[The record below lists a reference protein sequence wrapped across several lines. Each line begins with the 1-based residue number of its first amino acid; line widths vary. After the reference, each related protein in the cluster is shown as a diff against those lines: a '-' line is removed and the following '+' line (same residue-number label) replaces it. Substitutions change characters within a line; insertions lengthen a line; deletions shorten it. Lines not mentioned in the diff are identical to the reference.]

1 MLICLGAP
9 ANAAAPASVEVR
21 LELAEGSACATRDE
35 LIAKIARRSDR
46 IRFVDSGAARLLR
59 AEFERHGEGAILARL
74 RVVQP
79 NGRRATRELQAGSC
93 EEAADALALVAAVTL
108 DPLAKTDELPPEA
121 PPPEAETV
129 PERPL
134 PVARADQTPSSTAGP
149 AGAPVRP
156 VDERQPEEDAVA
168 LGIGVSAAAIWGP
181 APGPLPG
188 VGASFEIRAR
198 TPSVWSP
205 AARASIV
212 RLWRGGFETEHGT
225 AAFALTEL
233 TLDLCPLSLPAGPLE
248 LRPCGSVHAG
258 LLTASGSETHE
269 AREHVRPWLTLGASA
284 LVSLRVTETLEFST
298 AFGAGHP
305 LVRDRFQFEPN
316 VFHEVPNIAF
326 SAAIGAS
333 IRFP

>member
-1 MLICLGAP
+1 AP

-129 PERPL
+129 PERP
-134 PVARADQTPSSTAGP
+134 
-149 AGAPVRP
+149 
-156 VDERQPEEDAVA
+156 
-168 LGIGVSAAAIWGP
+168 
-181 APGPLPG
+181 
-188 VGASFEIRAR
+188 
-198 TPSVWSP
+198 
-205 AARASIV
+205 
-212 RLWRGGFETEHGT
+212 
-225 AAFALTEL
+225 
-233 TLDLCPLSLPAGPLE
+233 
-248 LRPCGSVHAG
+248 
-258 LLTASGSETHE
+258 
-269 AREHVRPWLTLGASA
+269 
-284 LVSLRVTETLEFST
+284 
-298 AFGAGHP
+298 
-305 LVRDRFQFEPN
+305 
-316 VFHEVPNIAF
+316 
-326 SAAIGAS
+326 
-333 IRFP
+333 